1 MRLDHLLSKEEIV
14 RVGLLLSRHSVNGD
28 NRIKRVRM
36 NRREGIRKFDH
47 TKLKLHKFI
56 FAKL

>member
-28 NRIKRVRM
+28 NRI
-36 NRREGIRKFDH
+36 RKFDR
-47 TKLKLHKFI
+47 TKLELRKLALVKLRRTT
-56 FAKL
+56 FALNSW